1 MNHHLEFIKSV
12 WIENEQIFNI
22 HLLNVEGIGDI
33 LEVYIENLSFVA
45 YIDQLSQ
52 KLGQITVLIT
62 PFGDIPEQIQDLV
75 FKEVIEIYQ
84 DDDLIKPKKTSDG
97 IVLTIKVLFE
107 IEEQL
112 HPQVADYLL
121 FQALLA
127 ITKSKEI
134 VEMQ

>member
-12 WIENEQIFNI
+12 WIENEHILNI
-22 HLLNVEGIGDI
+22 HTLNVEGIGDI
-33 LEVYIENLSFVA
+33 LEAHTENLSFVA

-97 IVLTIKVLFE
+97 IALTIKVLFE

-127 ITKSKEI
+127 IKKSKEI
-134 VEMQ
+134 VEIQ